1 MKTGTVGLSHC
12 GDGVSG
18 AVSGGRGGRG
28 PRLAGVSIVE
38 RLIKIVE
45 CTSEGPWTRVAAIKV
60 LTQAQILKST
70 PYIDF
75 YISKYTRA
83 LTFES
88 RTHSLTRVS
97 GCCCPCHRARAD
109 GAGGL
114 PGYAPDPRRRFVCGQ
129 PHARGSLDRFTCVC
143 AHVGSR
149 RRMPCCADL
158 GLSSRLARGGSGLAP
173 SAPGP
178 DLGGTPGH
186 HFCADTFAS
195 ATCSA

>member
-1 MKTGTVGLSHC
+1 MTPPPPPYCDASAACHSRAGSKLAREHAQEASIHLLSRHPLVCLVSLVPEPGEEGGGGGGGGKEVKTGTVGLSHC

-114 PGYAPDPRRRFVCGQ
+114 PGYAPDPRKRFVCGQ
-129 PHARGSLDRFTCVC
+129 PHA
-143 AHVGSR
+143 
-149 RRMPCCADL
+149 
-158 GLSSRLARGGSGLAP
+158 
-173 SAPGP
+173 
-178 DLGGTPGH
+178 
-186 HFCADTFAS
+186 
-195 ATCSA
+195 